1 MQPNMTRSKLPM
13 ASILSDLEL
22 FLALK
27 RGQPSA
33 LEQIY
38 DRHGDNL
45 YGLAFRILKNQQEAE
60 DLIQEVFVGLW
71 RNCTYKP
78 ERGSLK
84 SFLMLVVRS
93 RAIDR
98 LRSRK
103 PAPALLEPWTEL
115 LAAKDDTTNT
125 PLNKAVSGE
134 ISQRVQK
141 ALSALP
147 TNQRQALELAYFEGL
162 SQTEIAERMGAP
174 VGTVKSWFRLSFT
187 KLRYALQD
195 LMN

>member
-1 MQPNMTRSKLPM
+1 MQSTVTLSTLPM
-13 ASILSDLEL
+13 ASVLSDLEL

-27 RGQPSA
+27 MGDPSA

-38 DRHGDNL
+38 DRYGDNL
-45 YGLAFRILKNQQEAE
+45 YGLAFRILKNHQEAE
-60 DLIQEVFVGLW
+60 DLIQEVFVLLW

-84 SFLMLVVRS
+84 SFLMLLVRS

-103 PAPALLEPWTEL
+103 PTPALLEPWTEPFE
-115 LAAKDDTTNT
+115 AKDTTNT
-125 PLNKAVSGE
+125 PLDKAVSGE
-134 ISQRVQK
+134 LSQRVRG
-141 ALSALP
+141 ALSMLP

-162 SQTEIAERMGAP
+162 SQTEIAERMGTP
-174 VGTVKSWFRLSFT
+174 LGTVKSWFRLSFK

-195 LMN
+195 LMS

>member
-1 MQPNMTRSKLPM
+1 MQPTMTLSKLPM

-27 RGQPSA
+27 SGQPSA

-38 DRHGDNL
+38 DRYGDNL
-45 YGLAFRILKNQQEAE
+45 YGLAFRMLKNRQEAE

-84 SFLMLVVRS
+84 SFLMLLVRS

-98 LRSRK
+98 LRARK
-103 PAPALLEPWTEL
+103 PIPALLEPWTEL
-115 LAAKDDTTNT
+115 IEAKDATNT

-134 ISQRVQK
+134 ISQRVQE

-162 SQTEIAERMGAP
+162 SQTEIAKRMGAP

-187 KLRYALQD
+187 KLRHALQD
-195 LMN
+195 LTS